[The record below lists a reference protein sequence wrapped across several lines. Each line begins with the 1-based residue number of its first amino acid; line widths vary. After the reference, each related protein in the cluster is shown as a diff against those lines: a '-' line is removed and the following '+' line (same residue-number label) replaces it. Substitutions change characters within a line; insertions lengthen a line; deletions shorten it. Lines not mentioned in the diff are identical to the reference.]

1 MKKLIIFMFFT
12 VLIFAKGSSN
22 ENSSSS
28 GEKTKVKS
36 ESSEKVIEK
45 KENENLRDDVAKYN
59 WGQEKEEYGSKEE
72 RDEAKDTVKHY
83 SNLMKIMYNYQY
95 RITNSDE
102 YLEFLRLYE
111 NGELKID
118 EETMKKISLEFQ
130 RYEGLIREEEYEKE
144 SE

>member
-1 MKKLIIFMFFT
+1 MKKLIVFMFFT
-12 VLIFAKGSSN
+12 LLLFAKGGSS

-36 ESSEKVIEK
+36 ESNEKVTEK

-59 WGQEKEEYGSKEE
+59 WGQEKEEYGNKDE

-83 SNLMKIMYNYQY
+83 SNLMKIMYGYQY
-95 RITNSDE
+95 RITTREE

-118 EETMKKISLEFQ
+118 EETMKKISLEFE
-130 RYEGLIREEEYEKE
+130 RYNGELGEDEYEEKTE
-144 SE
+144 